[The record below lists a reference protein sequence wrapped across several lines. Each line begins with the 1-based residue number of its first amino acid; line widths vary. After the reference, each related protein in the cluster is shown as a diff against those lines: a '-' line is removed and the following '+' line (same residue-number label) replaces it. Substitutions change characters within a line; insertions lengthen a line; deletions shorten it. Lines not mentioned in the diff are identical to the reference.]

1 MRDIHADILTL
12 LRERRGLIAR
22 LLVWVIPKDR
32 ATGALQPTGFWNGDQ
47 DATMTIAGESR
58 PYAAAGSL
66 LGVDTVTE
74 EDGLTV
80 RMQVIRLSG
89 VSPEAEQV
97 IRGYEPRLAPVE
109 LHRIIFD
116 PVTLA
121 QVGTEQLLFRG
132 AIDKVKITTP
142 RKGGNGTVE
151 VTVASQARDLTRGLR
166 LKKSDESQ
174 QLRAGDRFRR
184 YADVSGKVKVWWGQT
199 PRTPPAPRPPSQGTG
214 SGRPRGGQNGR
225 GGER

>member
-1 MRDIHADILTL
+1 MRDIHPDILTL
-12 LRERRGLIAR
+12 LRERRGVVAR
-22 LLVWVIPKDR
+22 LLVWVVPKNR
-32 ATGALQPTGFWNGDQ
+32 TTGALQPTGFWNGDQ

-58 PYAAAGSL
+58 LYSAAGSL

-89 VSPEAEQV
+89 ISPEAEQV

-116 PVTLA
+116 PITMS

-174 QLRAGDRFRR
+174 QLRSGDRFRR
-184 YADVSGKVKVWWGQT
+184 YADVSGKVKVWWGLT
-199 PRTPPAPRPPSQGTG
+199 PRKASTPKPPSSAPT
-214 SGRPRGGQNGR
+214 SSEPRSGQNGR